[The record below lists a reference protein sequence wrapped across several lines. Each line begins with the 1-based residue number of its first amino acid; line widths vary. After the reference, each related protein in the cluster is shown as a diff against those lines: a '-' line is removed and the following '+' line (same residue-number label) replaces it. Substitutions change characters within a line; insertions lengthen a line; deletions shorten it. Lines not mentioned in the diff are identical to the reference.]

1 MEKKKVN
8 SEELYRMWGES
19 KVKPTEEFTDTI
31 EYLIEK
37 IADKYYNGVPGIEKF
52 KVLTL
57 PKVLETRNKYQGDN
71 NDGKHTYSYFNV
83 VIKSYLIGMIYK
95 QRKENNQIK
104 IR

>member
-1 MEKKKVN
+1 MENKKVN

-19 KVKPTEEFTDTI
+19 KVNVTQEFTDTI

-52 KVLTL
+52 KVQTL
-57 PKVLETRNKYQGDN
+57 PKVIEIRNKYQGYN
-71 NDGKHTYSYFNV
+71 NGEHAYGYFHV
-83 VIKSYLIGMIYK
+83 VIKSYLIGMIHK
-95 QRKENNQIK
+95 QMKDNNQIK